1 MISGIL
7 AHVHVTESSID
18 TWVYAVVISTDI
30 FSNWQN
36 SYAGSL
42 ICGVKVIMIERA
54 M

>member
-18 TWVYAVVISTDI
+18 TWVYPVVISVDI
-30 FSNWQN
+30 HSKWQN

-42 ICGVKVIMIERA
+42 ICEVNVIMIERA